1 MSQPR
6 SLLARPIAGFGALCL
21 VAVMTLGVACGGDDK
36 KADSDP
42 ISESEAAAASNQF
55 LKTTLGL
62 FTGTSKAQE
71 FIDLFAEECREDA
84 DVATLELVLS
94 FIQGFAP
101 DLQGIEIEEVDL
113 GPLDL
118 EQTSEGTLV
127 TAQDPSSFR
136 VKVDGE
142 FKPASEFFAEAGFE
156 GADED
161 TLSSS
166 VLLVRRDG
174 QILLGDCSDLEDVT
188 GGL

>member
-6 SLLARPIAGFGALCL
+6 SLFARPIAGFVALGL
-21 VAVMTLGVACGGDDK
+21 LAVMALSIACGGDDK

-42 ISESEAAAASNQF
+42 ISESEAAEASNEF

-62 FTGTSKAQE
+62 FTGTTKAQA
-71 FIDLFAEECREDA
+71 FVDLFAEECREDA

-101 DLQGIEIEEVDL
+101 ELQGLEIEAVDL
-113 GPLDL
+113 GPLVL
-118 EQTSEGTLV
+118 EQTAEGTLV
-127 TAQDPSSFR
+127 TAQDPANLR

-142 FKPASEFFAEAGFE
+142 FKPASDFFGDAGFE
-156 GADED
+156 EADEEA
-161 TLSSS
+161 LASS

-174 QILLGDCSDLEDVT
+174 KILLGDCSDLEDVT